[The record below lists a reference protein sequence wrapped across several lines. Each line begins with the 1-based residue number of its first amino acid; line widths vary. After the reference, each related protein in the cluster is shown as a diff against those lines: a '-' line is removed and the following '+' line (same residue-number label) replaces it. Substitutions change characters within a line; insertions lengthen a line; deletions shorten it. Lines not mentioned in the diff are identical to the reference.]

1 MATTEKAKVTD
12 NVKQDKNRQRT
23 RGNRQRINNDPK
35 QDKGQ
40 ASTRERREYSNP
52 EITVEFELQTQEA
65 IRMQQRHYNLMSKAL
80 FNLTINS
87 TNLERLG
94 VKGAI
99 ERTKKAVGE
108 VLAGPEKEIISGIAA
123 LTKVL
128 EKNAGPNSARI
139 EEVSY
144 TAPRPYN
151 IRVRTPDAMR
161 VVRMFRDFDQLIAML
176 DRLWLNNLFNQD
188 EVDDYKTRLRE
199 SIRKMVQ
206 IIDQHASATVEE
218 LNDNNGKNADIA
230 NEASDVSEGNTEQ
243 KVETPVQ

>member
-1 MATTEKAKVTD
+1 MATQEKAKVTD
-12 NVKQDKNRQRT
+12 NVKQDQNKRNNRV
-23 RGNRQRINNDPK
+23 NRSRNNEPG
-35 QDKGQ
+35 QSKGQ
-40 ASTRERREYSNP
+40 GPARERREYSNP
-52 EITVEFELQTQEA
+52 EITVPFKLQTQEG

-108 VLAGPEKEIISGIAA
+108 VLAGPEKEISFGIAT

-128 EKNAGPNSARI
+128 EKAEASGGARI

-144 TAPRPYN
+144 TAPRDYE

-161 VVRMFRDFDQLIAML
+161 VVKLFRDFDSLIMLL

-188 EVDDYKTRLRE
+188 EVDDYKTRLRD
-199 SIRKMVQ
+199 SIRNMVNLL
-206 IIDQHASATVEE
+206 DRHSSATVEE
-218 LNDNNGKNADIA
+218 LNDNNGKNAAAAGDVA
-230 NEASDVSEGNTEQ
+230 KEQSEAAAPKEDSQTES
-243 KVETPVQ
+243 